1 MRDWRSISFQSIFSS
16 PVLCSSHDS
25 WKNRWFL
32 RLRVDFLQCI
42 RGVSTSHAVTH
53 WVFLSTAWTRYCT

>member
-25 WKNRWFL
+25 WRNWRF
-32 RLRVDFLQCI
+32 LRVDFLQWI

-53 WVFLSTAWTRYCT
+53 WVFLSTAWIR